1 MLRHRRGT
9 REAAGQAVEGR
20 CGMEGG
26 RSWRET
32 REVGGQL
39 VSGTCAAVDIHT
51 GKWLRDTAGTV
62 MAMAATATALT
73 EVGSGGVGKE
83 VCGARQEGRSM
94 GEMWRAMVRLAAVAM
109 ARAAVATVSHSGDS
123 ERRGYV
129 GWVRGWWER
138 GGGGA
143 DVMEI
148 AKSRRGPTAQGIALE
163 FPLWE
168 SSQNLADG
176 RLISKSCKRI

>member
-1 MLRHRRGT
+1 
-9 REAAGQAVEGR
+9 
-20 CGMEGG
+20 MEGG

-39 VSGTCAAVDIHT
+39 VSGTCAEVDIHT
-51 GKWLRDTAGTV
+51 GKWPRDTAGTV
-62 MAMAATATALT
+62 TATAATATALT

-83 VCGARQEGRSM
+83 VRGAGQEGRSM
-94 GEMWRAMVRLAAVAM
+94 CEVWRATVRLAAVAM
-109 ARAAVATVSHSGDS
+109 VSRSGDG

-129 GWVRGWWER
+129 GWVRGWRER
-138 GGGGA
+138 GSGGA
-143 DVMEI
+143 DVMEM
-148 AKSRRGPTAQGIALE
+148 AKSRRGPTVRGVALE